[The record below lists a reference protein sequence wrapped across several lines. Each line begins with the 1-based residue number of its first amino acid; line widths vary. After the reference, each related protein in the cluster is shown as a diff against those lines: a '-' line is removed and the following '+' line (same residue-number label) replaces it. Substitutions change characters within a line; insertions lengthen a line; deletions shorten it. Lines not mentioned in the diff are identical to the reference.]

1 MKLHLDN
8 ELFNDLVILA
18 AEDIDIPESA
28 VRRDYHIVMI
38 MERLQNSEFADLC
51 VFKGGTSLS
60 KCYPGSIERFSED
73 IDLTFMPGQAL
84 SDKQYS
90 KAIKKIE
97 KTMAGDDFFQ
107 VIGERRSNRSKSSF
121 LWLDENFPEEKV
133 KLEIGSMVRPDPVTV
148 KTFTS
153 YIQEYLAKQG
163 QKDIIKK
170 YELKSVSLNTL
181 CIERTFIDKVFSV
194 RRHAIC
200 GSLNQKVRHIYDV
213 VQLMKMDEI
222 KSFLDNSDELKSLI
236 QKTKETD
243 SYYIDHTSMGTDY
256 DPSGA
261 YAFDKWEKH
270 FDDNIKKRYES
281 LHTDLLYTN
290 IRQDFT
296 DAVAAFRDIDQR
308 FKAIGE

>member
-1 MKLHLDN
+1 MKLHLDSDI
-8 ELFNDLVILA
+8 FNSLVILA
-18 AEDIDIPESA
+18 AEDMNLPESA

-97 KTMAGDDFFQ
+97 KIMAGDDFFE

-133 KLEIGSMVRPDPVTV
+133 KLEIGSMVRPDPVSV

-153 YIQEYLAKQG
+153 YIQEYLEKQG
-163 QKDIIKK
+163 REDIIKN

-222 KSFLDNSDELKSLI
+222 KSFLDDSDELKTLI

-243 SYYIDHTSMGTDY
+243 SYYTDHTSMGSDY
-256 DPSGA
+256 DPSGD
-261 YAFDKWEKH
+261 YAFEKWEKY
-270 FDDNIKKRYES
+270 FDDDIRKRYES

-290 IRQDFT
+290 TRQDFS
-296 DAVAAFRDIDQR
+296 DAVEAFRTIEQR
-308 FKAIGE
+308 FKLIGE

>member
-261 YAFDKWEKH
+261 YVFDKWEKH